1 MSEKEY
7 PSDVYMPNY
16 TVIVR
21 RAYDDE
27 KKDYNYESMSMHEIS
42 VAVNSLTQYR
52 KALADKN
59 LIFEKGKNYLCEL
72 IESDEIDTDLAKDIA
87 DAFDVELETMKTYVI
102 NARFTARIKSIV
114 GTSIDGYDFEGEL
127 SYNGPGEL
135 IDSDCDIFDV
145 EEE

>member
-21 RAYDDE
+21 RAYDDD
-27 KKDYNYESMSMHEIS
+27 KKDYNYESMSIHDIS
-42 VAVNSLTQYR
+42 TAVNSLTQYR

-72 IESDEIDTDLAKDIA
+72 IESDEIDSDLAQNIA
-87 DAFDVELETMKTYVI
+87 DAFDTELEVTKTYVI
-102 NARFTARIKSIV
+102 NARFTAKISHIV
-114 GTSIDGYDFEGEL
+114 GASVDGYDFEGDIT
-127 SYNGPGEL
+127 YNGPGEM